1 MIYPSL
7 FASRSKQGASLL
19 PIFHPMMLSPGGT
32 NPDVDCITK
41 AAKSRDKK
49 PPLCS
54 EGWKFGGA
62 KRDRTADLLHAM
74 QALSQLSYSPTMRL
88 RTKFAGCKIW
98 WS

>member
-1 MIYPSL
+1 
-7 FASRSKQGASLL
+7 
-19 PIFHPMMLSPGGT
+19 MMLSPGGT

-74 QALSQLSYSPTMRL
+74 QALYQLSYTPEKNELKNHFSTHNNFGGESGI
-88 RTKFAGCKIW
+88 RTPDTRIMIPLL
-98 WS
+98 